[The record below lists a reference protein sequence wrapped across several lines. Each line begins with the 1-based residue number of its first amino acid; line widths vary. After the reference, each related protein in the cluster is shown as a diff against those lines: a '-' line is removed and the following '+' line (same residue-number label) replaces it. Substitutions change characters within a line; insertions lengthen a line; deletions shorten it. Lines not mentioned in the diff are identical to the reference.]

1 MADRYSA
8 DYLGILLHI
17 VREAVGPS
25 VHVFTREPDDL
36 PNYMPCIVIRRTAGA
51 SQNPKF
57 FDRPWIS
64 TQAYAKSTGA
74 PGDDPILAAELLI
87 DQVRKA
93 YFEAWHNQTVV
104 PDLGW
109 IQDVRESSGP
119 EELMQTDLPHMGRY
133 QMLHEMRIRRVTA
146 A

>member
-1 MADRYSA
+1 MADDRYSA

-64 TQAYAKSTGA
+64 TQAYAKG
-74 PGDDPILAAELLI
+74 GDDPILAAELLI

-119 EELMQTDLPHMGRY
+119 EELLQTDLPHMGRY
-133 QMLHEMRIRRVTA
+133 QMLHEMRIRRVLA

>member
-1 MADRYSA
+1 MADDRYSA
-8 DYLGILLHI
+8 DYLGILLAI

-51 SQNPKF
+51 SQNPQF

-64 TQAYAKSTGA
+64 TQAYAKG
-74 PGDDPILAAELLI
+74 GDDPILAAELLI

-119 EELMQTDLPHMGRY
+119 EELLQTDLPHMGRY
-133 QMLHEMRIRRVTA
+133 QMLHEMRIRRA
-146 A
+146 RSA

>member
-1 MADRYSA
+1 MADDRYSA

-64 TQAYAKSTGA
+64 TQAYAKG
-74 PGDDPILAAELLI
+74 GDDPILAAELLI

-119 EELMQTDLPHMGRY
+119 EELLQTDLPHMGRY
-133 QMLHEMRIRRVTA
+133 QMLHEIRIRRANVA
-146 A
+146 